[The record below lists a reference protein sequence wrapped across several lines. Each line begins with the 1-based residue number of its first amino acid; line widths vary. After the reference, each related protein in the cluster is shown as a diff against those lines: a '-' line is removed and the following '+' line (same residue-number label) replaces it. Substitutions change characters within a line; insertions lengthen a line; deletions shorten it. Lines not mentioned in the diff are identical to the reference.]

1 MASDRANPRIAY
13 ENSCCFRDGFLQRK
27 EERYQHI
34 YRTHKES
41 ISVIVKNKDT
51 KIKTNLA

>member
-1 MASDRANPRIAY
+1 MKTAAAS
-13 ENSCCFRDGFLQRK
+13 ETGSCKERK
-27 EERYQHI
+27 KISHQHI

-51 KIKTNLA
+51 EIKTNLA